1 MFCFVND
8 LIFKLNRKVEKGE
21 RNAEMACNSKSKAF
35 LKILQI
41 SRGKLKK
48 DKRRA
53 LLSTVSKDLGLRGN
67 CDQSAMSHGC
77 TKTAVGVHGA
87 K

>member
-1 MFCFVND
+1 MKWPVTQN
-8 LIFKLNRKVEKGE
+8 LRLLRG
-21 RNAEMACNSKSKAF
+21 
-35 LKILQI
+35 
-41 SRGKLKK
+41 GKLKK